1 MNNADTLLTNTSYA
15 VWFFSKWHWVLLC
28 VLALLIGAEY
38 SGVTLSSTN
47 VTAIFAAAILF
58 AGIPHGTLDVEIIAQ
73 QLGNQSWSAKLRY
86 TIIYI
91 MCAAVM
97 AGTWYIFPVIALITF
112 LAMSAIHFG
121 RDWRLE
127 KEPFLGF
134 MVGTALIAL
143 PAISHNAEVASIF
156 NILTGSSAGYAIA
169 DGLACISLP
178 PLLASLVFC
187 GVAVVERRTSTA
199 VNVAVCL
206 IAAITL
212 PPLVAFAMFFCG
224 LHSPRHFKDALDEAG
239 GASLLFK
246 AGVICAVSALSL
258 AIGTGIF
265 MDAQTLPVDEGVIR
279 MVFILLSILTLP
291 HFLLEQILPRIVKQ
305 RSLGQDL

>member
-1 MNNADTLLTNTSYA
+1 MNSTDISLSNRSNAN
-15 VWFFSKWHWVLLC
+15 WFLSKWHWILLC

-38 SGVTLSSTN
+38 SGVTLNSSSI
-47 VTAIFAAAILF
+47 TAIFAAAILF
-58 AGIPHGTLDVEIIAQ
+58 AGIPHGALDIEIIAQ
-73 QLGNQSWSAKLRY
+73 QLGNQSWGAKLRY
-86 TIIYI
+86 TAIYI
-91 MCAAVM
+91 MCAAAM
-97 AGTWYIFPVIALITF
+97 AGLWYIFAELALIAF
-112 LAMSAIHFG
+112 LAMSIIHFG
-121 RDWRLE
+121 RDWRSE

-143 PAISHNAEVASIF
+143 PAVSHNAEVASIF

-187 GVAVVERRTSTA
+187 GVAAVERRTSTA
-199 VNVAVCL
+199 VNVVVCL

-212 PPLVAFAMFFCG
+212 PPLAAFAIFFCG
-224 LHSPRHFKDALDEAG
+224 LHSPRHFKDALEEAG

-258 AIGTGIF
+258 AIGAGIF
-265 MDAQTLPVDEGVIR
+265 MGAQTLPADEGVIR
-279 MVFILLSILTLP
+279 MVFILLSVLTLP
-291 HFLLEQILPRIVKQ
+291 HFLLEQILPRIAKA
-305 RSLGQDL
+305 SL